1 MTARQYS
8 SWLSQTSARG
18 GHALE
23 VARGPSCRVPAGG
36 RNVHHA
42 DWSHPG
48 GPGLSREFFVCPT
61 APYAVKQTKSIW
73 PRRSPPRDEIAR
85 RGRSALRLPWAKSVA
100 MTTVALRTEEFW
112 KRLLR
117 QDEAGRSGH
126 PSRRSASRRLVRGTT
141 QAPTPALRA
150 VLSCPRPLTRD
161 GISPQPASDVF

>member
-1 MTARQYS
+1 MNMM
-8 SWLSQTSARG
+8 
-18 GHALE
+18 
-23 VARGPSCRVPAGG
+23 
-36 RNVHHA
+36 RN
-42 DWSHPG
+42 
-48 GPGLSREFFVCPT
+48 L
-61 APYAVKQTKSIW
+61 TKSIW

-141 QAPTPALRA
+141 QAPTPAPRA
-150 VLSCPRPLTRD
+150 VLSRPRPLTRD
-161 GISPQPASDVF
+161 GISPQMTGRGAAALVAVIVLVGTVLLWGSQHGLFGVTP